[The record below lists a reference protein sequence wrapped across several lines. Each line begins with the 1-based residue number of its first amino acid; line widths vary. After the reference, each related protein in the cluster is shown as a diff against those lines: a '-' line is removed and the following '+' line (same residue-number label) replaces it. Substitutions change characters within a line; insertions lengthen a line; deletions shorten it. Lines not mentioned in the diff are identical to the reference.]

1 MEYDIKTLEPLT
13 YSEVCELKSGTVVL
27 CHNPYV
33 PDCFRLVVA
42 PVSNLFKS
50 KIYQKFD
57 YFKLP
62 KNTSADEK

>member
-13 YSEVCELKSGTVVL
+13 YAEVCELKSGTVVL
-27 CHNPYV
+27 CLNPYI
-33 PDCFRLVVA
+33 PDCFRLEVA
-42 PVSNLFKS
+42 PGSNLFKS